1 MGGGGGLGW
10 MGVEQEWS
18 KGDAPVTAL
27 APQQC
32 GPRSNPGVDTICGLS
47 LLLVPSPLL
56 REVLSRIL
64 RFSSPLKNMF

>member
-1 MGGGGGLGW
+1 MGGGGGGGGLGW

-32 GPRSNPGVDTICGLS
+32 GPRSIPAWTPYVG
-47 LLLVPSPLL
+47 
-56 REVLSRIL
+56 
-64 RFSSPLKNMF
+64 